1 MVIKNL
7 VVDTLLAA
15 LGPAA
20 GFAAYGMAS
29 KKSRNVFVPVLAGG
43 LAVAVGTFL
52 AGYLQQKATGIA
64 GLYDR
69 TGGHTGLPSANM
81 RERRRRDSGEPIY
94 PRNFPNR
101 GSQNTIPGTGTPQQ
115 SPYGT
120 ISALQMEAV
129 RGMCKTCG

>member
-7 VVDTLLAA
+7 VVDTLFAA

-52 AGYLQQKATGIA
+52 AGYLQQKAAGIA
-64 GLYDR
+64 GL
-69 TGGHTGLPSANM
+69 GLPSANM
-81 RERRRRDSGEPIY
+81 RERRRTDSGEPIY
-94 PRNFPNR
+94 ALPNR
-101 GSQNTIPGTGTPQQ
+101 GGQYKLPNTGTPQQ
-115 SPYGT
+115 GPYGT